1 MRILVVEDEQ
11 KVADAL
17 REGLVDERYD
27 VVVERT
33 GEGAFFR
40 VNTETFD
47 VVLLDL
53 TLPGRDGLEILRAL
67 RQRRMETPVLVLTAR
82 DSLEDRVTGL
92 DAGADDY
99 LVKPFAFAELL
110 ARIRALVRRGRVAD
124 APKLAVGDLEMDLVT
139 RKVLRGGKPGGPH
152 RPRVRA
158 ARISDAVS
166 GAGRVA
172 RDAGA
177 RCLEGNRTHDAARQR
192 DRRPHR
198 APAPQGGSRTHGQVD
213 PHYAWRRLHAARR
226 ESRDRNTR
234 WVAGRW
240 WRSHSVRMRLTL
252 WDVAATTVVLG
263 AYLFG
268 VYTSVS
274 RNVSDSLD
282 ERLRADFYWAAATV
296 DEGPDGLIMPFPQ
309 IDLLLEEES
318 PWVQVWSVDGKQLLL
333 SNDEAQAPSHPGKPG
348 TRPARERT

>member
-17 REGLVDERYD
+17 REGLEDERYD

-124 APKLAVGDLEMDLVT
+124 APRLTVSDLEMDLVT
-139 RKVLRGGKPGGPH
+139 RKVLRGS
-152 RPRVRA
+152 RPVELTVREFELLEFLM
-158 ARISDAVS
+158 RYQGQVVS
-166 GAGRVA
+166 RETLA
-172 RDAGA
+172 RDVWKETA
-177 RCLEGNRTHDAARQR
+177 RTTPLDN
-192 DRRPHR
+192 
-198 APAPQGGSRTHGQVD
+198 VI
-213 PHYAWRRLHAARR
+213 
-226 ESRDRNTR
+226 
-234 WVAGRW
+234 
-240 WRSHSVRMRLTL
+240 
-252 WDVAATTVVLG
+252 DVHIA
-263 AYLFG
+263 
-268 VYTSVS
+268 
-274 RNVSDSLD
+274 
-282 ERLRADFYWAAATV
+282 RLRRKVDLDQNVKLIHTV
-296 DEGPDGLIMPFPQ
+296 RGVGFMLREGEP
-309 IDLLLEEES
+309 
-318 PWVQVWSVDGKQLLL
+318 
-333 SNDEAQAPSHPGKPG
+333 
-348 TRPARERT
+348 